1 MFLGVSLAGRSFRC
15 IFFGSC
21 PILRK
26 VALQGFHSPMDQNPN
41 KRGKAMTQSFPDTY
55 KVKKN
60 LVGLEANLAGGRPKK
75 DAAAIANAKSIL
87 Q

>member
-1 MFLGVSLAGRSFRC
+1 
-15 IFFGSC
+15 
-21 PILRK
+21 
-26 VALQGFHSPMDQNPN
+26 
-41 KRGKAMTQSFPDTY
+41 MTQSFPDTY